1 METEEAP
8 AAREIVP
15 PCEMETEEAGRKR
28 EPPSQM
34 ATEEAER
41 QRMARMII
49 KADISGSAQLKEWN
63 RDTDKI
69 IEETMVMAAAER
81 LNQEN
86 PEAEPIV
93 VEALT
98 KEERAALF
106 REQKAWTTKMMR
118 EYSKKRAAEYQALL
132 ERRKT
137 EPPVEKDPN
146 KDWSEEQYSSFRENW
161 NFAWAGEFG
170 SFEDTSEYRPISPSR
185 LIVSFVK
192 YYLGRM
198 VSIG

>member
-41 QRMARMII
+41 QRTARTII
-49 KADISGSAQLKEWN
+49 KADISEWK

-146 KDWSEEQYSSFRENW
+146 KDWSEEQYSSFRQNW

-192 YYLGRM
+192 
-198 VSIG
+198 